1 MGFTAFLAQNRLRN
15 RLTMNNAMNISG
27 TTSLGH
33 RLPTFSACVLSA
45 GLAAF
50 VSAAQAE
57 SPGEQDAKYGKAPA
71 AMCVG
76 CHGIDGYKA
85 SFPTVYL
92 VPKIAGQSQKYIENA
107 LQAYRKGDRN
117 HPSMKAIAGSLTDAD
132 ITALAVYYSKNLGA
146 GAPAAK

>member
-1 MGFTAFLAQNRLRN
+1 MNFSGKTAF
-15 RLTMNNAMNISG
+15 G
-27 TTSLGH
+27 SLFSK
-33 RLPTFSACVLSA
+33 FSALALGA

-50 VSAAQAE
+50 MSGAQALT
-57 SPGEQDAKYGKAPA
+57 PGEQDAQYGKAPA

-107 LQAYRKGDRN
+107 LQAYRKGERS

-132 ITALAVYYSKNLGA
+132 ITALAEYYSKNLGA
-146 GAPAAK
+146 GASAAK

>member
-1 MGFTAFLAQNRLRN
+1 MK
-15 RLTMNNAMNISG
+15 NAMNMSFKLLVPVLVPVLTPLLAG
-27 TTSLGH
+27 SLG
-33 RLPTFSACVLSA
+33 LA
-45 GLAAF
+45 GLM
-50 VSAAQAE
+50 SAAHAE
-57 SPGEQDAKYGKAPA
+57 SPGEQDAKYGKAPT

-92 VPKIAGQSQKYIENA
+92 VPKISGQSQKYIENA

-117 HPSMKAIAGSLTDAD
+117 HPSMKAVAGSLTDAE

-146 GAPAAK
+146 SASK